1 MGLWSAFEQVMPPF
15 RIRSASVLPLM
26 SPKNLNNRVCLFV
39 SPKCP
44 KMIHQKLFIIHKGN
58 KKAKTLFHKIGA
70 KVSKNLHICKFLLI
84 FLYFFCVFCAFCQKN
99 ERKMRET
106 FKKFAYIKKK

>member
-1 MGLWSAFEQVMPPF
+1 MGFWSAFEQVMPPF

-26 SPKNLNNRVCLFV
+26 NPKNLNNRVCLFV

-44 KMIHQKLFIIHKGN
+44 KMIQKKYLLFTRETKSQ
-58 KKAKTLFHKIGA
+58 KTLFHKSGA

-84 FLYFFCVFCAFCQKN
+84 FFIFFCVFCAFCQKN
-99 ERKMRET
+99 KRKMRET